1 MKNLQIT
8 VLLTAVF
15 LSSLLTNAQTECA
28 SFTLSQ
34 GDIGLSSETFG
45 VSLADFDGDGWKDV
59 VTIDAYDKIELY
71 FNNGDGTFNTTPTV
85 LGGNYWRFGVEVI
98 DIENDGDWDFI
109 TSPFSSSSGNGMEI
123 WENDG
128 TGNFTLKGTMVNN
141 SSGYEFAVGDLNGDG
156 YTDVFF
162 PHGDVSI
169 MLNDGT
175 GNFVSNGQ
183 TNIYVSSP
191 EGVTLAD
198 FDADGD
204 LDAVLIRGGGSGF
217 VGKYFIN
224 DGTGQFIDSGQ
235 ELSYG
240 CEGVDAGDID
250 GDGDLDIVIAP
261 WNGSVHFW
269 LNDGLGNFSSGDILS
284 EVSGFFNDIILEDI
298 NFDGNVDILTDKNIW
313 LNDPDNPGSFI
324 LQDFTMSASNHDFE
338 VADINNDNLFD
349 IYLGRFSS
357 SDGDIVYLS
366 DEPTFIDE
374 TVTICYGGSIFL
386 QNAWQTE
393 AGVYLDYV
401 DCTTLTRTTLSIY
414 DEINIEVTLVEGTLT
429 ATATGAD
436 YQWLDCD
443 DDFNPIDGE
452 TSQSFTPTFT
462 GNFAVEI
469 TENGTCTSISEC
481 YLVIYLGINDSTID
495 EFTLYPNPTNGVF
508 SLEVS
513 SDLFLSTGQCNLKIT
528 DLTGKTIINYQ
539 LSNNH
544 SEIDISNQPAGIYF
558 MIIQTDKGS
567 IVKKII
573 KI

>member
-1 MKNLQIT
+1 MKNLQIA

-28 SFTLSQ
+28 SFILSQ
-34 GDIGLSSETFG
+34 EDIGLSSETFG

-59 VTIDAYDKIELY
+59 VTIDAYDRIELY
-71 FNNGDGTFNTTPTV
+71 FNNGDGTFNTTPIV

-128 TGNFTLKGTMVNN
+128 AGNFTLKGTMVNN

-204 LDAVLIRGGGSGF
+204 LDAVLVRGGGSGF

-269 LNDGLGNFSSGDILS
+269 LNDGLGNFSSGDVLS

-298 NFDGNVDILTDKNIW
+298 NFDGNVDVLTDRNIW

-374 TVTICYGGSIFL
+374 TATICYGESIFL
-386 QNAWQTE
+386 QNDWQTE

-401 DCTTLTRTTLSIY
+401 DCNTLTRTTLSIY

-429 ATATGAD
+429 ATATGVD

-539 LSNNH
+539 LSNKH